1 MADFAS
7 AGQKSQQAA
16 LFCVQQMQNDISHVP
31 PQQRPCPG
39 SRQRAAAHNLPCAD
53 FGRQVHHLHRKGFAL
68 ANNRRAASHEC
79 RHGLHI
85 QRGGHDDQPQV
96 GAQRS
101 LTFKAEGKAGIGS
114 ERALMKFVKNH
125 TGDIRQLGIIL
136 QHAREHALGDNLHA
150 GALADAAFITHA
162 VAYKTARFFTQQG
175 RHIARQRA
183 GRHAP
188 WFKQQNA
195 AILKPGLPHEPEGD
209 AAAFARS
216 RQGAEHQIA
225 ALGQRIQ
232 NFCA

>member
-1 MADFAS
+1 
-7 AGQKSQQAA
+7 
-16 LFCVQQMQNDISHVP
+16 
-31 PQQRPCPG
+31 
-39 SRQRAAAHNLPCAD
+39 
-53 FGRQVHHLHRKGFAL
+53 
-68 ANNRRAASHEC
+68 
-79 RHGLHI
+79 
-85 QRGGHDDQPQV
+85 
-96 GAQRS
+96 
-101 LTFKAEGKAGIGS
+101 
-114 ERALMKFVKNH
+114 MKFVKNH

-136 QHAREHALGDNLHA
+136 QHARKHALGDNLHA
-150 GALADAAFITHA
+150 GAVADAAFITHA
-162 VAYKTARFFTQQG
+162 VAYKTAWFFTQQG
-175 RHIARQRA
+175 GHIARQRA

>member
-1 MADFAS
+1 
-7 AGQKSQQAA
+7 
-16 LFCVQQMQNDISHVP
+16 
-31 PQQRPCPG
+31 
-39 SRQRAAAHNLPCAD
+39 
-53 FGRQVHHLHRKGFAL
+53 
-68 ANNRRAASHEC
+68 
-79 RHGLHI
+79 
-85 QRGGHDDQPQV
+85 
-96 GAQRS
+96 
-101 LTFKAEGKAGIGS
+101 
-114 ERALMKFVKNH
+114 MKFVKNH

-150 GALADAAFITHA
+150 GVVADAAFITHA
-162 VAYKTARFFTQQG
+162 VAHKTARFFTQQG

-195 AILKPGLPHEPEGD
+195 AALKPGLPHKPEGN

-232 NFCA
+232 NFCARSVKWA